1 MTKNIQA
8 AALMLFALFMA
19 SCESFYYTEE
29 AEDNSEK
36 NVHINVT
43 EIKQT
48 AFNEDEKDVHFSPS
62 LTRASQP
69 ITQLCTRLSFAFF
82 SGDERIKKIDQKVD
96 DEDFGNI
103 SLHLEPGTYRLVV
116 LGHKGEG
123 TATISTLDKI
133 TFPNNKMT
141 DTFLYSN
148 DITIGED
155 DVTLDVA
162 LKRVVAMFRLKL
174 SEDLSPDVSY
184 LEFYYT
190 GGSSTLSANTGYGS
204 VNSKQTEVR
213 TVAEGQKTFEI
224 YTIPHAETDEL
235 TIKIT
240 AFDADD
246 LELGSTTLPTVPVT
260 CNRITQYTGSLFH
273 SSAGMNIS
281 VSADGEWE
289 GTDEYVPQ

>member
-1 MTKNIQA
+1 MWWPC
-8 AALMLFALFMA
+8 F
-19 SCESFYYTEE
+19 
-29 AEDNSEK
+29 
-36 NVHINVT
+36 
-43 EIKQT
+43 
-48 AFNEDEKDVHFSPS
+48 
-62 LTRASQP
+62 
-69 ITQLCTRLSFAFF
+69 
-82 SGDERIKKIDQKVD
+82 
-96 DEDFGNI
+96 
-103 SLHLEPGTYRLVV
+103 
-116 LGHKGEG
+116 
-123 TATISTLDKI
+123 
-133 TFPNNKMT
+133 
-141 DTFLYSN
+141 
-148 DITIGED
+148 
-155 DVTLDVA
+155 
-162 LKRVVAMFRLKL
+162 KL

-246 LELGSTTLPTVPVT
+246 IELGSTTLPAVPVT

-281 VSADGEWE
+281 VSADGEWK